1 MQMNINSESGE
12 EEIEIWHWMNCTN
25 PKNKPDA
32 MSRYMAKNCKQAS
45 RTKEAV
51 QLEAEKATINSGRS
65 PKSARP
71 HNVDV

>member
-1 MQMNINSESGE
+1 
-12 EEIEIWHWMNCTN
+12 MNCTN